1 MIVQHVDTTEWSTE
15 QSCIICFDPYE
26 PGDKLARLP
35 CLHSFHE
42 ACCNEW
48 FDGTSYTYL
57 HIHTYMHTYIYVY
70 CIVDMLVLARCEW

>member
-1 MIVQHVDTTEWSTE
+1 MMQHVDTTEWSTE

-26 PGDKLARLP
+26 NGDKLARLP

-48 FDGTSYTYL
+48 FDGTYV
-57 HIHTYMHTYIYVY
+57 HTYIHTQ
-70 CIVDMLVLARCEW
+70 IVLCCMSALARCEWL